1 MRAVVSLAWARLRH
15 RPARWLLVA
24 LGVAAA
30 TVLPV
35 SAQATSTVVSGQAL
49 RHGLAELPVGDRSLA
64 AVRSGL
70 RETPPGIAT
79 LDSTARDAFAPLA
92 AGPVLVEMLSRSI
105 SDGAGHT
112 FYFGAADGLAGR
124 ITVTSGRLPTSCTPT
139 RCEVVAIG
147 TGDPAVSPDLGLV
160 VVGRAVRTDPLL
172 FGGSFDPGDGA
183 PMLLADGV
191 TAAAQ
196 LDSLSAFQRNYI
208 WVTAVDLDRVDVLGV
223 DGYLARSARASV
235 ELYGARLS
243 LSAPDQVLRAEYDRA
258 QRSSRRFAL
267 LGASA
272 MALLLGFAAI
282 GAIGLRRDHSST
294 VELLRRRG
302 ATRRQVGLLTAIG
315 ALVPV
320 AVGVVLGTAAGYG
333 LARAEGGGFAT
344 VRAAAPTIAIGA
356 FAAALV
362 VAVFLQV
369 GAGSNGSA
377 GEDGPGRSRAAWR
390 AVDITV
396 VAGTVVAALAVARG
410 AVTTQSLAGGTDPL
424 LLALPVITVVC
435 GGLVVGRAWPAL
447 TAGLAR
453 LLPRRA
459 LAPRL
464 GLVGAVRSPLRPVA
478 TAAFLAAATGIV
490 AFAGSYQATLA
501 QGARD
506 QSTFAVPLDV
516 TVRAGQ
522 TLRTPLQVAPVS
534 AYERAGAT
542 AFPVVRGTATV
553 RLNASQSVVPQ
564 LIGVDPAALAS
575 IPNWSDVVGASSA
588 DRVRSGL
595 SGPAGP
601 SGPFDPSSGPTDVT
615 GPMPGIALPAGARS
629 LAFGA
634 TGPVGDLDLSAFIRQ
649 PDGRDVATPLTLAGA
664 RLVADL
670 DAPLPAGSVLFA
682 ITLTE
687 NNFANTRRQH
697 RVGEGGNDAEA
708 LVGHVELSGVD
719 FTGWT
724 GDAGATGKVSAG
736 PDRIAVDYELTG
748 NRIVLRP
755 ATPAPVPL
763 PVFTD
768 PGTAAA
774 ASGGLLTLGLG
785 GSADVT
791 ARIVGVLP
799 RFPTVGSSFVV
810 ASARGLADAL
820 DADAPGTGSVDELW
834 LRSADP
840 QGLRAA
846 LGAAPFDQVAV
857 DARQARVDRLAGDPV
872 ARGATGLLTGS
883 AVLAFVVALLALV
896 LLVVAERRDEA
907 AQLYAWESDGVTPRT
922 LRRSLLLRA
931 VAVVVVAVP
940 GGVLI
945 GLLLSRLSTALVR
958 LTAVGTDPVPPLA
971 LAVSAQWSVLAVAAG
986 IAAGLV
992 VCAAVAAAAL
1002 REPLPP
1008 RPEEGLR

>member
-1 MRAVVSLAWARLRH
+1 
-15 RPARWLLVA
+15 
-24 LGVAAA
+24 
-30 TVLPV
+30 
-35 SAQATSTVVSGQAL
+35 
-49 RHGLAELPVGDRSLA
+49 
-64 AVRSGL
+64 
-70 RETPPGIAT
+70 
-79 LDSTARDAFAPLA
+79 
-92 AGPVLVEMLSRSI
+92 
-105 SDGAGHT
+105 
-112 FYFGAADGLAGR
+112 
-124 ITVTSGRLPTSCTPT
+124 
-139 RCEVVAIG
+139 
-147 TGDPAVSPDLGLV
+147 
-160 VVGRAVRTDPLL
+160 
-172 FGGSFDPGDGA
+172 
-183 PMLLADGV
+183 
-191 TAAAQ
+191 
-196 LDSLSAFQRNYI
+196 
-208 WVTAVDLDRVDVLGV
+208 
-223 DGYLARSARASV
+223 
-235 ELYGARLS
+235 
-243 LSAPDQVLRAEYDRA
+243 
-258 QRSSRRFAL
+258 
-267 LGASA
+267 
-272 MALLLGFAAI
+272 
-282 GAIGLRRDHSST
+282 
-294 VELLRRRG
+294 
-302 ATRRQVGLLTAIG
+302 
-315 ALVPV
+315 
-320 AVGVVLGTAAGYG
+320 
-333 LARAEGGGFAT
+333 
-344 VRAAAPTIAIGA
+344 
-356 FAAALV
+356 
-362 VAVFLQV
+362 
-369 GAGSNGSA
+369 
-377 GEDGPGRSRAAWR
+377 
-390 AVDITV
+390 
-396 VAGTVVAALAVARG
+396 
-410 AVTTQSLAGGTDPL
+410 
-424 LLALPVITVVC
+424 
-435 GGLVVGRAWPAL
+435 LVVGRAWPAL
-447 TAGLAR
+447 TVGLAR

-506 QSTFAVPLDV
+506 QATFAVPLDV

-542 AFPVVRGTATV
+542 VFPVVRGNATV

-564 LIGVDPAALAS
+564 LIGVDPTALAS

-595 SGPAGP
+595 SGPTGSSA
-601 SGPFDPSSGPTDVT
+601 PSSPTDVT
-615 GPMPGIALPAGARS
+615 GPMPGVALPAGTRS
-629 LAFGA
+629 LTLGA

-649 PDGRDVATPLTLAGA
+649 PDGRDVATPLTLDGA
-664 RLVADL
+664 NLVADL
-670 DAPLPAGSVLFA
+670 DSPLPAGSVLFA

-719 FTGWT
+719 FTGWSSDA
-724 GDAGATGKVSAG
+724 GDAGKVIVG
-736 PDRIAVDYELTG
+736 PGRIAVDYALTG

-774 ASGGLLTLGLG
+774 ASGGLLTL
-785 GSADVT
+785 D
-791 ARIVGVLP
+791 VGVLP
-799 RFPTVGSSFVV
+799 RFPTVGPSFVV

-834 LRSADP
+834 LRSSDP
-840 QGLRAA
+840 AA
-846 LGAAPFDQVAV
+846 VTGALAAAPFDQVAV
-857 DARQARVDRLAGDPV
+857 DARQDRVDRLAGDPV
-872 ARGATGLLTGS
+872 AHGATGLLTGS

-931 VAVVVVAVP
+931 VAVVVIAVP
-940 GGVLI
+940 GGVII

-986 IAAGLV
+986 VAAGLA

-1002 REPLPP
+1002 REPLPS

>member
-15 RPARWLLVA
+15 RPTRWLLVA

-70 RETPPGIAT
+70 RETPSDIAA
-79 LDSTARDAFAPLA
+79 LDATARHAFSSLA
-92 AGPVLVEMLSRSI
+92 AGPVVVEMLTRSI

-124 ITVTSGRLPTSCTPT
+124 IRLTSGRLPTSCTPA

-183 PMLLADGV
+183 PLLLADGM

-196 LDSLSAFQRNYI
+196 LESLSAFQRNYI
-208 WVTAVDLDRVDVLGV
+208 WITAVDLDRVDALGV
-223 DGYLARSARASV
+223 DGYLARSARASA
-235 ELYGARLS
+235 ELYLARLS
-243 LSAPDQVLRAEYDRA
+243 LLAPDQVLRAEYDRA
-258 QRSSRRFAL
+258 QRSARRFAL

-302 ATRRQVGLLTAIG
+302 ATRGQTALLTAIG

-320 AVGVVLGTAAGYG
+320 AVGVVLGTAVGYG

-356 FAAALV
+356 LAAALV

-369 GAGSNGSA
+369 GSGSVGSA
-377 GEDGPGRSRAAWR
+377 AEDGPGRSRAAWR

-396 VAGTVVAALAVARG
+396 VAGGVVAALAVARG
-410 AVTTQSLAGGTDPL
+410 AVTTQSLADGTDPL

-435 GGLVVGRAWPAL
+435 GGLVVGRAWPVL

-464 GLVGAVRSPLRPVA
+464 GLVGAVRNPLRPVA

-506 QSTFAVPLDV
+506 QATFAVPLDV
-516 TVRAGQ
+516 TVRTGS
-522 TLRTPLQVAPVS
+522 TLRTPLEVAPIS
-534 AYERAGAT
+534 AYQQAGA
-542 AFPVVRGTATV
+542 AVFPVVRGSATV
-553 RLNASQSVVPQ
+553 RVNAAQSLVPQ
-564 LIGVDPAALAS
+564 LVGVEPAALES
-575 IPNWSDVVGASSA
+575 IPNWSDVVGAASA
-588 DRVRSGL
+588 DRVRAGL
-595 SGPAGP
+595 AAPA
-601 SGPFDPSSGPTDVT
+601 DVT
-615 GPMPGIALPAGARS
+615 APMPGIPLPAGVRS

-634 TGPVGDLDLSAFIRQ
+634 TGPVADLDLSAFIRQ
-649 PDGRDVATPLTLAGA
+649 PDGRDLATPLTVDGTQV
-664 RLVADL
+664 VADL
-670 DAPLPAGSVLFA
+670 GGALPAGSVLFA
-682 ITLTE
+682 LSLNE
-687 NNFANTRRQH
+687 NSFANTRRQH
-697 RVGEGGNDAEA
+697 RIGEGGNDAA
-708 LVGHVELSGVD
+708 GLVGHIELSGMD
-719 FTGWT
+719 FTGWH
-724 GDAGATGKVSAG
+724 GDAGQVSAG
-736 PDRIAVDYELTG
+736 PDRIAVDYTLTG

-755 ATPAPVPL
+755 AAPPPVPL

-768 PGTAAA
+768 SATAAA

-785 GSADVT
+785 GSAAVT
-791 ARIVGVLP
+791 ARVVGVLP
-799 RFPTVGSSFVV
+799 RFPTAGPSFVV

-820 DADAPGTGSVDELW
+820 DADDPGTGSVNELW

-840 QGLRAA
+840 AGLTAA
-846 LGAAPFDQVAV
+846 LAVAPFELVAV
-857 DARQARVDRLAGDPV
+857 DARQDRIDRLAGDPV
-872 ARGATGLLTGS
+872 ALGATGLLTGS

-931 VAVVVVAVP
+931 LAVVVVAVP

-958 LTAVGTDPVPPLA
+958 LTAVGTDPVPPLT

-986 IAAGLV
+986 VATALA
-992 VCAAVAAAAL
+992 VCAAVAALAL